1 MKVFIGSHLLE
12 SVALMP
18 PRSLSLG
25 LLTQL
30 LIPPHPSVSHNSLI
44 SGDPPCTLTC
54 LFLKLYLWF

>member
-30 LIPPHPSVSHNSLI
+30 LLPPLSLTTA
-44 SGDPPCTLTC
+44 SSQATRRARSRAF
-54 LFLKLYLWF
+54 FLKLYLWF